1 MNSEF
6 ARFASDIMY
15 FFIAVST
22 SIFLYFLFKKKVPA
36 LLRAVMLVITPYFSV
51 ILTIMAVFENLK
63 NSIVLMTAIM
73 APVVVLMLIVMV
85 YDKLTDKKPEI
96 EG

>member
-6 ARFASDIMY
+6 ASDLMY

-22 SIFLYFLFKKKVPA
+22 AIFLYFLFKKQVPA
-36 LLRAVMLVITPYFSV
+36 LLRAVMLVMAPYFAV
-51 ILTIMAVFENLK
+51 ILTIMALFEDLK
-63 NSIVLMTAIM
+63 GSNVLMTAIM
-73 APVVVLMLIVMV
+73 APVAVLMLIVMV